1 MIERV
6 IAEIQARHSKEPITQ
21 DEYDEWRQNDVTK
34 RLFDDLELSVLDSFQ
49 DWLPD
54 DNQDAAAMA
63 AMLRQG
69 GAQMVERVL
78 DWSPAGVEG
87 PNDED

>member
-1 MIERV
+1 MIERA
-6 IAEIQARHSKEPITQ
+6 IAEIQARHSREPITQ

-34 RLFDDLELSVLDSFQ
+34 RMLEGLELSVLDSFQ
-49 DWLPD
+49 NYLPED
-54 DNQDAAAMA
+54 DPGETAMA

-69 GAQMVERVL
+69 GVKMAENIL

-87 PNDED
+87 PNDDE

>member
-1 MIERV
+1 MLERA
-6 IAEIQARHSKEPITQ
+6 IAETQARHSREPITQ

-49 DWLPD
+49 NYLPVD
-54 DNQDAAAMA
+54 EPGETAMV
-63 AMLRQG
+63 AMLKQG
-69 GAQMVERVL
+69 GAQMVENVL

-87 PNDED
+87 PNDDE